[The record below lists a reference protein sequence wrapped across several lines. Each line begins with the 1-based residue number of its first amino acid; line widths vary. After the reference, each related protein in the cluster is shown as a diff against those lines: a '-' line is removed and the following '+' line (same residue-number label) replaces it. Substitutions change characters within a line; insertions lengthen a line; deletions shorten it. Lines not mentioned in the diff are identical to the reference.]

1 MIGMM
6 VELTI
11 APGNIDAFERAF
23 AVQAAAVRANEPG
36 NRLYELVKSRTLA
49 DSYTLIEIYEDEAA
63 LAAHRA
69 SPHMAANRPLTVP
82 FLAARPVMH
91 VLTVVPHAA

>member
-11 APGNIDAFERAF
+11 APGSADAFERAF
-23 AVQAAAVRANEPG
+23 AVQAAGVRANEPG
-36 NRLYELVKSRTLA
+36 NRLYELFKSRTLA

-63 LAAHRA
+63 LAAHRT
-69 SPHMAANRPLTVP
+69 SSHRAANRPLTAR
-82 FLAARPVMH
+82 FLAAPTVMH
-91 VLTVVPHAA
+91 VFTAVPYAL